1 MVLVGGKWTQIPI
14 SQSTPF
20 VFLGTMLFPHCR
32 KGFFVVTASQ
42 TSKKKKIS
50 QGATESQSNGETA
63 GTVVER
69 TSQGI
74 S

>member
-1 MVLVGGKWTQIPI
+1 MDPDSHFPVHSLRLSGYHAI
-14 SQSTPF
+14 SSLQE
-20 VFLGTMLFPHCR
+20 GLFCGNSFPNI
-32 KGFFVVTASQ
+32 KK
-42 TSKKKKIS
+42 KKKKIS